1 MSMNVGRARKWAL
14 LSACAVMT
22 MTGAATTALAQESEV
37 EELIVTGSRIRQNP
51 LDARTP
57 VMNLSEADI
66 ERSGRTSVA
75 DFLQTLAITGSAI
88 NAANNTSGNLGFP
101 PDGGGIGAG
110 QAEVDLRNLT
120 SKRTLVLVDGRR
132 WISGTSASGISVAV
146 DLNSIPLGAIDRIE
160 VLQDGASAIYGS
172 DAIAGVVNI
181 ITRTD
186 YEGLQAS
193 AYLGAFDQGDGEVQE
208 YEISFGSSAERARVF
223 LDFSYTK
230 SEEVLAAKRAISQF
244 PISGFA
250 GCTSSC
256 SSGTPQARVFFFP
269 AGGATADITLNDGV
283 VNDGGANIPAFDPL
297 NPGTL
302 DFHDFTTA
310 DRFNFQP
317 FNFLKTPN
325 TRINIFAKAEYDI
338 TDSIML
344 KMTAAYNNRRSA
356 NQAAP
361 EPLFIG
367 PDAGNGNLM
376 DTIGVDVTNP
386 FNPFG
391 VTLDGFA
398 GGNFVFA
405 GRRPLEAGT
414 RLFKQNVDTWTM
426 MTSLEGETEFAGRS
440 VFWDLGVSWSQAQA
454 NQRKFGAFNSLKL
467 KQALGPLAAC
477 VVTDGDG
484 DGIDDVT
491 GCTPFNFF
499 GGQGAN
505 GEGSITQDM
514 LDFVGFI
521 QKDESQQQMFVV
533 TANASGEFFD
543 LPAGPV
549 GYAFGYEHRKQEG
562 FFTPDAI
569 VTAGNTAGVPSFPT
583 AGQFTVDE
591 LYAELN
597 VPLVADV
604 SFAKLINLTAAIRY
618 SDYSLFSSAS
628 VIKIGGDWRVN
639 EDFLIRGNFSEGFR
653 APGIGELFNTGS
665 RFDSTLPDPCSDMLG
680 LSGGPP
686 ASATTVANCIAL
698 GVPANGSYTQFN
710 AQIGVNTGGNID
722 LTPETSDSFTVGF
735 VYDPAWAA
743 EIAGIESLTFEAN
756 YYDISIDNAI
766 QAPVALDQLTACVAT
781 LDPSLC
787 GGINRTP
794 TGVINAFENQLDN
807 IGSIDTAGFD
817 WTVTLTTEDFD
828 FGRFRLSWNNTL
840 VDSFT
845 ETLQTATA
853 LLSFKRVGTELGS
866 PERGFTK
873 YKSTL
878 VVDWFMGDWSASY
891 VGRYLSGLDEACP
904 GGVIAADPTLCT
916 NAANA
921 FHRIPSVIYSDVQL
935 TWSPSRW
942 DHQASL
948 TVGINNVFNADIPVC
963 FTCDLNSFDGTLNP
977 IPRPFGYL
985 RLSIRM

>member
-1 MSMNVGRARKWAL
+1 MTLNIGRTRKWAL
-14 LSACAVMT
+14 LVSCAVMT
-22 MTGAATTALAQESEV
+22 MTGATTTAVAQEAEV
-37 EELIVTGSRIRQNP
+37 EEVIVTGSRIRQNP
-51 LDARTP
+51 LEARTP
-57 VMNLSEADI
+57 IMNLSEADL

-75 DFLQTLAITGSAI
+75 DYLQTLAITGSAI

-146 DLNSIPLGAIDRIE
+146 DLNSIPVGAIERIE
-160 VLQDGASAIYGS
+160 VLQDGASPIYGS

-181 ITRTD
+181 ITKSD

-193 AYLGAFDQGDGEVQE
+193 AYFGAFDEGDGEVQE
-208 YEISFGSSAERARVF
+208 YEISFGASAERARVF
-223 LDFSYTK
+223 LDVSYTK
-230 SEEVLAAKRAISQF
+230 SEEVLAADRAISEF
-244 PISGFA
+244 PISGFP

-269 AGGATADITLNDGV
+269 PGGATADITLNDGV
-283 VNDGGANIPAFDPL
+283 INDGNLNIPDFDPL

-302 DFHDFTTA
+302 DFHDFTTS

-338 TDSIML
+338 TDDIMFKVL
-344 KMTAAYNNRRSA
+344 ASYNNRRSA

-376 DTIGVDVTNP
+376 DTIGVDITNP

-405 GRRPLEAGT
+405 GRRPLESGV
-414 RLFKQNVDTWTM
+414 RLFKQNVDTWTIIS
-426 MTSLEGETEFAGRS
+426 TLQGEADFGGKT
-440 VFWDLGVSWSQAQA
+440 VYWDFGVSWAQAQA
-454 NQRKFGAFNSLKL
+454 NQRKFGAHNSLKL
-467 KQALGPLAAC
+467 KQALGPLADC
-477 VVTDGDG
+477 VEVDADGDG
-484 DGIDDVT
+484 VDDVT

-499 GGQGAN
+499 GGQGA
-505 GEGSITQDM
+505 GEGSITPAM

-521 QKDESQQQMFVV
+521 QKDESQQQMFTV
-533 TANASGEFFD
+533 TANVTGEVFD
-543 LPAGPV
+543 LPAGSV
-549 GYAFGYEHRKQEG
+549 GYAIGYEHRKQEG

-569 VTAGNTAGVPSFPT
+569 VTAGNTAGIPAFPT
-583 AGQFTVDE
+583 DGQFNVDE
-591 LYAELN
+591 FYAELN
-597 VPLVADV
+597 IPLIADAP
-604 SFAKLINLTAAIRY
+604 FARRLELNAAIRV
-618 SDYSLFSSAS
+618 SDYSLFGSDS
-628 VIKIGGDWRVN
+628 VFKIGGNWRVT
-639 EDFLIRGNFSEGFR
+639 DDLLVRGNFSEGFR

-680 LSGGPP
+680 LSGGPV
-686 ASATTVANCIAL
+686 ADAATIANCTAL
-698 GVPANGSYTQFN
+698 GVPADGSYVQFN
-710 AQIGVNTGGNID
+710 AQIGVSTGGSLD
-722 LTPETSDSFTVGF
+722 LTPETSESFTIGF
-735 VYDPAWAA
+735 VYDPAWAGD
-743 EIAGIESLTFEAN
+743 IAGLESLVIEGN
-756 YYDISIDNAI
+756 YYDISVDNAI

-781 LDPSLC
+781 LEAALC
-787 GGINRTP
+787 DGINRTA
-794 TGVINAFENQLDN
+794 TGVINRFENQLAN
-807 IGSIDTAGFD
+807 IGSIDTSGFD
-817 WTVTLTTEDFD
+817 WRVTLTTEESEL
-828 FGRFRLSWNNTL
+828 GQFRVTWDNTL
-840 VDSFT
+840 IDSFI
-845 ETLQTATA
+845 ETLETPTTV
-853 LLSFKRVGTELGS
+853 LTFNRLGTELGS
-866 PERGFTK
+866 PERGFNK

-878 VVDWFMGDWSASY
+878 ILDWFMGDFSASF
-891 VGRYLSGLDEACP
+891 VGRYLSGLDESCP

-916 NAANA
+916 DAATA
-921 FHRIPSVIYSDVQL
+921 FHRIPSVIYSDIQV

-942 DHQASL
+942 DRNVSL
-948 TVGINNVFNADIPVC
+948 TLGVNNVFNADIPVC

-977 IPRPFGYL
+977 IPGQFGYV